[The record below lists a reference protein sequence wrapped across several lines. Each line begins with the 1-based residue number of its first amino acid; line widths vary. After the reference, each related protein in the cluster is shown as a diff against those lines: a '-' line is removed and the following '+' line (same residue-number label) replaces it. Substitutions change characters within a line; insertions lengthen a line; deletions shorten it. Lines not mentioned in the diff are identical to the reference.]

1 MSLPADL
8 AAFISDTIDSVAEL
22 EALLLLQRERE
33 EPWTVR
39 RLAERLYIDEAA
51 AAQVVDALARK
62 QLVAVDGQEYR
73 FEPGSDDDRERIAR
87 LSVLYV
93 RMLIPITRLIH
104 AKPRTGIRDF
114 ADAFRLREKK
124 P

>member
-1 MSLPADL
+1 MSLPEDL

-22 EALLLLQRERE
+22 EALLLMQREHGH
-33 EPWTVR
+33 PWTGS

-51 AAQVVDALARK
+51 AARVLESLARK
-62 QLVAVDGQEYR
+62 QLVAADDDAYR
-73 FEPGSDDDRERIAR
+73 FEPRSEDDRERIAR
-87 LSVLYV
+87 LSALYV

>member
-62 QLVAVDGQEYR
+62 QLVGVDGQEYR
-73 FEPGSDDDRERIAR
+73 FAPWSDEARERIAR
-87 LSVLYV
+87 VSALYV

-104 AKPRTGIRDF
+104 AKPRPGIRDF

>member
-1 MSLPADL
+1 MSLPPDL
-8 AAFISDTIDSVAEL
+8 AAFITDTIDSVAEL
-22 EALLLLQRERE
+22 EALLLMQRERE
-33 EPWTVR
+33 QPWTVR

-51 AAQVVDALARK
+51 AARVVETLARK
-62 QLVAVDGQEYR
+62 QLVAVDGDEYR
-73 FEPGSDDDRERIAR
+73 LEPRSNEDRERIAG
-87 LSVLYV
+87 LSALYV

-104 AKPRTGIRDF
+104 EKPRTGIRDF